1 MRFRIIFFAWMLGKG
16 KRMEPKDLKL
26 LRIRSLAQVLM
37 ILLGVILVQILC
49 AALWMA
55 VTSLLHDTTD
65 SSTKLMQMSL
75 ASAFLTM
82 IWCGMLYYHST
93 WRIRPFD
100 YRQAFSGKMIPS
112 FLGVGVGGCIVVA
125 LVLSVVQMLF
135 PRFFVGYQQTMDQF
149 EQGETL
155 LTLVYV
161 LLVGPAAEELIF
173 RGAIL
178 DRLRLAYPFW
188 VANLLQAAFF
198 GLYHMNV
205 IQGIYAFLCG
215 LLLGL
220 VCRAADTILA
230 NILTHIAFNATN
242 YLLGYLFPADKAVSV
257 PQYLVTFLV
266 GVVCFAA
273 GLWYT
278 IQAYTKK
285 RETVKTSDASD
296 R

>member
-1 MRFRIIFFAWMLGKG
+1 
-16 KRMEPKDLKL
+16 MEPKTLKL

-55 VTSLLHDTTD
+55 VSALLHAATD
-65 SSTKLMQMSL
+65 PGTKLMQMSL
-75 ASAFLTM
+75 LSALLTM
-82 IWCGMLYYHST
+82 VWCGMLYYRST

-100 YRQAFSGKMIPS
+100 YRQAFSGKMVPS
-112 FLGVGVGGCIVVA
+112 ILGIGLGGCIVVA
-125 LVLSVVQMLF
+125 LLLSVLQMLF
-135 PRFFVGYQQTMDQF
+135 PQFFAEYQQTMNQF
-149 EQGETL
+149 EQGETI
-155 LTLVYV
+155 LTLCYV
-161 LLVGPAAEELIF
+161 LLVGPVTEELIF

-188 VANLLQAAFF
+188 IANLVQAALF
-198 GLYHMNV
+198 GLYHMNLV
-205 IQGIYAFLCG
+205 QGIYAFLCG
-215 LLLGL
+215 VLLGL
-220 VCRAADTILA
+220 VCRTTDTILA
-230 NILTHIAFNATN
+230 SILAHITFNATN
-242 YLLGYLFPADKAVSV
+242 YLLEYLFPADRAVSV
-257 PQYLVTFLV
+257 PQYLGTFLV

-285 RETVKTSDASD
+285 RETTKTLEVSG

>member
-1 MRFRIIFFAWMLGKG
+1 
-16 KRMEPKDLKL
+16 MEPKDLKL

-49 AALWMA
+49 ASLWMA
-55 VTSLLHDTTD
+55 VTALLHVTTD

-75 ASAFLTM
+75 ISAFLTM
-82 IWCGMLYYHST
+82 VWCGMLYYRST

-100 YRQAFSGKMIPS
+100 YWQAFSGKMIPS
-112 FLGVGVGGCIVVA
+112 ILGVGLGGCIVVA
-125 LVLSVVQMLF
+125 LSLSVLQMLF
-135 PRFFVGYQQTMDQF
+135 PWLFAGYQQTMNQF
-149 EQGETL
+149 VQGETI
-155 LTLVYV
+155 LTLFYV
-161 LLVGPAAEELIF
+161 LLVGPVTEELIF

-178 DRLRLAYPFW
+178 DRLRLVYPFW
-188 VANLLQAAFF
+188 IANLLQAALF

-220 VCRAADTILA
+220 VCRTTDTILA
-230 NILTHIAFNATN
+230 SILAHITFNATN
-242 YLLGYLFPADKAVSV
+242 YLLEYLFPADRAVSV
-257 PQYLVTFLV
+257 LQYLVTFLA

-285 RETVKTSDASD
+285 RETTKTSESSGL
-296 R
+296 

>member
-1 MRFRIIFFAWMLGKG
+1 
-16 KRMEPKDLKL
+16 MEPKDLKL

-49 AALWMA
+49 ASLWMA
-55 VTSLLHDTTD
+55 VSALLHVTTD

-75 ASAFLTM
+75 ISAFLTM
-82 IWCGMLYYHST
+82 VWCGMLYYRST

-100 YRQAFSGKMIPS
+100 YWQAFSGKMIPS
-112 FLGVGVGGCIVVA
+112 ILGVGLGGCIVVA
-125 LVLSVVQMLF
+125 LLLSVLQMLF
-135 PRFFVGYQQTMDQF
+135 PWLFAGYQQTMNQF
-149 EQGETL
+149 VQGETI
-155 LTLVYV
+155 LTLSYV
-161 LLVGPAAEELIF
+161 LLVGPVTEELIF

-178 DRLRLAYPFW
+178 DRLRLVYPFW
-188 VANLLQAAFF
+188 IANLLQAALF

-220 VCRAADTILA
+220 VCRTTDTILA
-230 NILTHIAFNATN
+230 SILAHITFNATN
-242 YLLGYLFPADKAVSV
+242 FLLEYLFPADRAVSV
-257 PQYLVTFLV
+257 LQYLVTFLA

-285 RETVKTSDASD
+285 RETTKTSESSGL
-296 R
+296 

>member
-1 MRFRIIFFAWMLGKG
+1 
-16 KRMEPKDLKL
+16 MEPKDLKL

-49 AALWMA
+49 ASLWMA
-55 VTSLLHDTTD
+55 VSTLLHVTID

-75 ASAFLTM
+75 ISAFLTM
-82 IWCGMLYYHST
+82 VWCGMLYYRST

-100 YRQAFSGKMIPS
+100 YWQAFSGKMIPS
-112 FLGVGVGGCIVVA
+112 ILGVGLGGCIVVA
-125 LVLSVVQMLF
+125 LLLSVLQMFFPWLF
-135 PRFFVGYQQTMDQF
+135 AGYQQTMNQF
-149 EQGETL
+149 VQGETIF
-155 LTLVYV
+155 TLFYV
-161 LLVGPAAEELIF
+161 LLVGPVTEELIF

-188 VANLLQAAFF
+188 IANLLQAALF

-220 VCRAADTILA
+220 VCRTADTILA
-230 NILTHIAFNATN
+230 SILAHITFNATN
-242 YLLGYLFPADKAVSV
+242 YLLEYLFPADRAVSV
-257 PQYLVTFLV
+257 LQYLVTFLA

-285 RETVKTSDASD
+285 RETTKTSESSGL
-296 R
+296 